1 MANSSKYDW
10 KEKLGGNKQA
20 PQTWPGLS
28 KPQGAQPSAG
38 MGSNWNFGNWKPG
51 AAQGLGGLQFTQK
64 PAVHGG
70 GLPSVQMPAVQG
82 GNILPTGK
90 PGNTAIGVS
99 GSGYQNGGY
108 TESDAVRKA
117 QAAYQQQAAGKPG
130 AYQSQWQG
138 QMDEI
143 LSQIQDRKP
152 FQYDMNADALYQ
164 QYKDMYIQQGKQAMM
179 DAMGQ
184 AAAMTGGYGSSYGQQ
199 VGQQTYQGHL
209 QQLNNMI
216 PELYQLALNK
226 YQMEGQDLYDRYGM
240 YADRENQ
247 DYGRYRD
254 SVNDYNTE
262 RDRLY
267 DQYVNERNFD
277 YGKYS
282 DDRQFDYTKYVD
294 DRNYNYQVSRDQVAD
309 KQWQDSFDYQK
320 SRDQVA
326 DDQWNKNFEYQ
337 QGRDQVADQ
346 QWQDSFDYQKDRDQ
360 VADNR
365 WQTEFEYQ
373 QSQDQI
379 ANDQWNQSFEYQQNR
394 DQVSDDQWN
403 QSFEYQQGRDEVAD
417 QQWQAAYDEDKRR
430 YDQEWAAEHP
440 EGGSGSSSGH
450 TGIPALDYGVRGEP
464 DNPTGPSGLPEATK
478 TANTDKVINGMMTQ
492 SEAKSRG
499 ISDKE
504 YTAMVEDRINHSNL
518 SDGEVRYLL
527 QHYGLE

>member
-10 KEKLGGNKQA
+10 KEMLGGSREQSPK
-20 PQTWPGLS
+20 TWPSFGKTL
-28 KPQGAQPSAG
+28 GTQPNTSLG
-38 MGSNWNFGNWKPG
+38 KIWNFGDWKSD
-51 AAQGLGGLQFTQK
+51 AAQGLQFTQK
-64 PAVHGG
+64 PAVQGIG
-70 GLPSVQMPAVQG
+70 GLQFTQKPTEQGGYIPSVGNPGYTAQGSG
-82 GNILPTGK
+82 GN
-90 PGNTAIGVS
+90 
-99 GSGYQNGGY
+99 GYQSGRY

-117 QAAYQQQAAGKPG
+117 QQAYQQQAAGKPG
-130 AYQSQWQG
+130 EYQSQWQG
-138 QMDEI
+138 RMDEI

-216 PELYQLALNK
+216 PELYQLALSK

-282 DDRQFDYTKYVD
+282 DDRQFDYNKYVD
-294 DRNYNYQVSRDQVAD
+294 DRNYNYQVSRDKVAD
-309 KQWQDSFDYQK
+309 QQWQDSFDYQK

-346 QWQDSFDYQKDRDQ
+346 QWQDSFNYQKDRDQ

-440 EGGSGSSSGH
+440 EGGGSASSKKH
-450 TGIPALDYGVRGEP
+450 TGIPALDYGVKGDP
-464 DNPTGPSGLPEATK
+464 GDGGGLTK
-478 TANTDKVINGMMTQ
+478 EEEEKMYKYINDL
-492 SEAKSRG
+492 EKRLKS
-499 ISDKE
+499 
-504 YTAMVEDRINHSNL
+504 
-518 SDGEVRYLL
+518 
-527 QHYGLE
+527 